1 MNRLFTGE
9 GNEIIRGLL
18 GGMLREKQIKAFS
31 SFRRIPW
38 CENSTSRKDLARL
51 VK

>member
-18 GGMLREKQIKAFS
+18 GGMLWEKQIKALF
-31 SFRRIPW
+31 IIQK
-38 CENSTSRKDLARL
+38 NSL
-51 VK
+51 V